1 MGPAFEEGFSES
13 SCGFRPSRSAHDAVR
28 AGQGFVVAGKKW
40 VVDIDLKRLIRSAHP
55 LRAAFGRRSPFDRL
69 WQRWRHPRGRI
80 NALKRL
86 GVRGRVLG
94 MACSGLGAWVM
105 RQALKTKTLNHYG
118 FIIPWDFAESCK

>member
-1 MGPAFEEGFSES
+1 MLNEVTMERVVNPVNMRAAYLAVKANGEGRANWT
-13 SCGFRPSRSAHDAVR
+13 GWMRRHMRKWLPSLRFA
-28 AGQGFVVAGKKW
+28 
-40 VVDIDLKRLIRSAHP
+40 

-105 RQALKTKTLNHYG
+105 RQALKTKTLNHHG